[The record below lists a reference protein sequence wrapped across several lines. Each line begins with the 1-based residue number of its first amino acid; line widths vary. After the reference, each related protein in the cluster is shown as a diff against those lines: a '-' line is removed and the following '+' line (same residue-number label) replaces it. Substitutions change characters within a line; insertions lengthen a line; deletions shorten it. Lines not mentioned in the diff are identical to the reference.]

1 MSTNP
6 RPGGSRRIDR
16 VLASDFVGE
25 PHELRRL
32 TLAEIRARRHEAE
45 QEEVDLS
52 YLRRLLQGRAD
63 LIRAE
68 LAHRS
73 NPSDNRSLQVRLA
86 EVLSDGERRS
96 HGLGRHIVVE
106 PSRVDEHRR
115 AGEALAADSS
125 VSDIEAH
132 SEDQLRADLE
142 RVTGVEREVSANRHR
157 VQVVMDALTAEVGRR
172 YAEGEVDLTDVL
184 SRPTQG

>member
-16 VLASDFVGE
+16 VLAADFLVGM
-25 PHELRRL
+25 PTL
-32 TLAEIRARRHEAE
+32 TLAEVRGRRHESE

-68 LAHRS
+68 LAHRAD
-73 NPSDNRSLQVRLA
+73 PSDDRPLEVRLA
-86 EVLSDGERRS
+86 QVLSDGERRDR
-96 HGLGRHIVVE
+96 GLGRHLVVE

-115 AGEALAADSS
+115 SGEALFADAAM
-125 VSDIEAH
+125 SDIAAH

-142 RVTGVEREVSANRHR
+142 RITTVEQEVSANRRR
-157 VQVVMDALTAEVGRR
+157 VQAVMDALTAEVGRR
-172 YAEGEVDLTDVL
+172 YADGEVDLADVL
-184 SRPTQG
+184 SRPTRG

>member
-1 MSTNP
+1 MSTDP
-6 RPGGSRRIDR
+6 RPGGNRRIDR
-16 VLASDFVGE
+16 VLAPDFLA
-25 PHELRRL
+25 ELRGL
-32 TLAEIRARRHEAE
+32 TLAEVRARRHEAE

-73 NPSDNRSLQVRLA
+73 DPTDDRPLQERLA
-86 EVLSDGERRS
+86 HVLGDGERRD
-96 HGLGRHIVVE
+96 HGRGRHIVVE

-115 AGEALAADSS
+115 AGEALAADPS
-125 VSDIEAH
+125 VSDVAVH
-132 SEDQLRADLE
+132 SEDELRADLE
-142 RVTGVEREVSANRHR
+142 RIAGVEREVSANRHR

-172 YAEGEVDLTDVL
+172 YAVGEVDLSEVL

>member
-6 RPGGSRRIDR
+6 RPGGTRRIDQ
-16 VLASDFVGE
+16 VLSVDFLDG
-25 PHELRRL
+25 LRDL
-32 TLAEIRARRHEAE
+32 TLAEVRARRHEAE

-63 LIRAE
+63 IIRAE
-68 LAHRS
+68 IAHRVD
-73 NPSDNRSLQVRLA
+73 PSDDRPFEVRLA
-86 EVLSDGERRS
+86 EVLGDGERRD
-96 HGLGRHIVVE
+96 HGRGRHIVVE

-125 VSDIEAH
+125 ISDITAH
-132 SEDQLRADLE
+132 STEQLQADLE
-142 RVTGVEREVSANRHR
+142 RIMAVEQEVSTNRQR
-157 VQVVMDALTAEVGRR
+157 VQVVMDSLTEEVGRR

-184 SRPTQG
+184 SRPTGG

>member
-6 RPGGSRRIDR
+6 LPGGHRRIDR
-16 VLASDFVGE
+16 VLAPDFLDG
-25 PHELRRL
+25 LRGL
-32 TLAEIRARRHEAE
+32 TLAEVRGRRHEAE

-68 LAHRS
+68 LAQRAD
-73 NPSDNRSLQVRLA
+73 PTDARPLQERLA
-86 EVLSDGERRS
+86 HVLGDGERRD
-96 HGLGRHIVVE
+96 HGRGRHIVVE

-115 AGEALAADSS
+115 AGEALVADSS
-125 VSDIEAH
+125 VSDVAAH
-132 SEDQLRADLE
+132 SEDELRADLE
-142 RVTGVEREVSANRHR
+142 RIVGVEREVSANRHR

-172 YAEGEVDLTDVL
+172 YAEGEVDLSDVL
-184 SRPTQG
+184 SQPTQG

>member
-6 RPGGSRRIDR
+6 LPGGNRRIDR
-16 VLASDFVGE
+16 VLSADFLVG
-25 PHELRRL
+25 LRGL
-32 TLAEIRARRHEAE
+32 TLAEVRARRHEAE

-68 LAHRS
+68 VAHRS
-73 NPSDNRSLQVRLA
+73 DPTDDRPIEVRVA
-86 EVLSDGERRS
+86 EVLGEGERRD
-96 HGLGRHIVVE
+96 HGRGRHIVVE

-115 AGEALAADSS
+115 SGEALVADSTL
-125 VSDIEAH
+125 SDVRAH

-142 RVTGVEREVSANRHR
+142 RITLVEREVSANRHR
-157 VQVVMDALTAEVGRR
+157 VQTVMDALTEEVGRR
-172 YAEGEVDLTDVL
+172 YAEGEVNLAEVL
-184 SRPTQG
+184 SRPTQA